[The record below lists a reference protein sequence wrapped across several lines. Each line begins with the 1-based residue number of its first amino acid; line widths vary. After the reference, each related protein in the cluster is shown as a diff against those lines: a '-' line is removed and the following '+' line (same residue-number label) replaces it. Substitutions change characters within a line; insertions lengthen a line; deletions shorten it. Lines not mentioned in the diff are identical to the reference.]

1 MKAFRRIALVF
12 TLTGLAAPALA
23 QDIPTEVGQC
33 VKTTIEEIASRLEG
47 MPDSGDAVIYA
58 NGVYGVSYEVVTGL
72 RMSRAGDPVEL
83 CLTALPQDCPPG
95 DDRGKLYSATNLKNN
110 ESWELP
116 DAQHMCGGA

>member
-12 TLTGLAAPALA
+12 TLAGLAAPALA

-58 NGVYGVSYEVVTGL
+58 NGVYGISYEVVTGL

-116 DAQHMCGGA
+116 DAQHRCGGA